1 MMINHIRYYN
11 ICVPF
16 LYLDFIISVLDVS
29 IYILLIFENL
39 FRINFIIL
47 NIKLR
52 LNLIIEFTII

>member
-11 ICVPF
+11 IYVPF